1 MTVHCPFRNQHVGSH
16 VSSRWVEAYRNEPLL
31 VCLEVGI
38 APAGRRHKVFAN
50 QGLLA
55 IAFFEVT
62 ALIVL
67 LVLFLLLWR
76 DHPDG
81 YFRLW
86 LTGWVSLTVSSVFE
100 LGLAAQEGPEVRL
113 VALATQVIALLLFL
127 SSAMRLTVGGISR
140 NWPVL
145 PLATAILAGVYYVER
160 STSAPY
166 FGKIHWETAALES
179 IISLSAGGMLWRA
192 TAKHKGHSGRAL

>member
-1 MTVHCPFRNQHVGSH
+1 LFV
-16 VSSRWVEAYRNEPLL
+16 
-31 VCLEVGI
+31 
-38 APAGRRHKVFAN
+38 N
-50 QGLLA
+50 QGPLA

-67 LVLFLLLWR
+67 LVLFLLLRR

-86 LTGWVSLTVSSVFE
+86 LMGWVGLTVSAVFE
-100 LGLAAQEGPEVRL
+100 LGLILQEGPELRL
-113 VALATQVIALLLFL
+113 GILATQVIALLLFL
-127 SSAMRLTVGGISR
+127 SSAMQLTLGSGRR

-160 STSAPY
+160 STLAPY

-179 IISLSAGGMLWRA
+179 GICLWAGWLLWRA
-192 TAKHKGHSGRAL
+192 RTKHKGHGVPGQRTS

>member
-38 APAGRRHKVFAN
+38 APAGRRHKVFVN
-50 QGLLA
+50 QGPLA

-67 LVLFLLLWR
+67 LVLFLLLRR

-86 LTGWVSLTVSSVFE
+86 LTGWVALTLPSAFEAALSLHATPQS
-100 LGLAAQEGPEVRL
+100 P
-113 VALATQVIALLLFL
+113 LATPSPHATPFLLFL
-127 SSAMRLTVGGISR
+127 SS
-140 NWPVL
+140 P
-145 PLATAILAGVYYVER
+145 
-160 STSAPY
+160 
-166 FGKIHWETAALES
+166 
-179 IISLSAGGMLWRA
+179 
-192 TAKHKGHSGRAL
+192 